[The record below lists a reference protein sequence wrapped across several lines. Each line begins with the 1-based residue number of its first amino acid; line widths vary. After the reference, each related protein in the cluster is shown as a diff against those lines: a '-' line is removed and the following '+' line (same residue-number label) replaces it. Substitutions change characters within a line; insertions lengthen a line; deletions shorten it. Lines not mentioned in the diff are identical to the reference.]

1 VHCLPSAST
10 LRWRTIDHPYTT
22 LSLEGDGGVGGGWK
36 SWFLLTSSKIFMLG
50 GRNAWKCDYV
60 IYGWFLKLN
69 KIPPP
74 VHWTQAVDDFSKS
87 KGQFSLIYLEK
98 SSGCEI
104 SNSWSNPGW
113 WWWELKFA
121 RKKENIVLCFILQ
134 SANIDVT
141 SERSPFRTTIESVEP
156 MLCIQIVANHHGKEM
171 FQIF

>member
-1 VHCLPSAST
+1 MEGWAGVEKVYFYLLPVKYLCL
-10 LRWRTIDHPYTT
+10 R
-22 LSLEGDGGVGGGWK
+22 GVGMGGK
-36 SWFLLTSSKIFMLG
+36 
-50 GRNAWKCDYV
+50 NAWKCDYV